1 MTAGGRV
8 RAPSWQDACAP
19 EKEDA
24 SRREEAAVMH
34 KITAHAVDDVWG
46 SGYACAQLAVHGGA
60 SLCCARH
67 LLNFL

>member
-1 MTAGGRV
+1 
-8 RAPSWQDACAP
+8 
-19 EKEDA
+19 
-24 SRREEAAVMH
+24 MH
-34 KITAHAVDDVWG
+34 KITVHAVDDVWG